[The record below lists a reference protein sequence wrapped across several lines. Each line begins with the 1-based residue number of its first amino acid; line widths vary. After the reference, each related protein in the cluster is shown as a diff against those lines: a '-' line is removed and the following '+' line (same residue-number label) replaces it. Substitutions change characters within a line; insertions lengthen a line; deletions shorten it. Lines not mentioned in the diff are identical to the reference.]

1 MAGRPCKKT
10 IYEQIAEID
19 DQINATEQRLISL
32 KNQKKELE
40 AQKIQQEMKQLYDR
54 IKEQN
59 MTFEE
64 AMYALTKS
72 VDTEQTEE

>member
-1 MAGRPCKKT
+1 MAGRPSKKT

-54 IKEQN
+54 MKEQN

-64 AMYALTKS
+64 ALSALTKS
-72 VDTEQTEE
+72 VDTEQAEE

>member
-32 KNQKKELE
+32 KTQKKELE

-64 AMYALTKS
+64 AMSALTKS

>member
-64 AMYALTKS
+64 AMSALTKS

>member
-1 MAGRPCKKT
+1 MARTPKKS
-10 IYEQIAEID
+10 IYEQIEDIKLEIFE
-19 DQINATEQRLISL
+19 TEQRLISL

-40 AQKIQQEMKQLYDR
+40 KQKTEQEMKLLYDR
-54 IKEQN
+54 MKEQN

-64 AMYALTKS
+64 ALSALTKS